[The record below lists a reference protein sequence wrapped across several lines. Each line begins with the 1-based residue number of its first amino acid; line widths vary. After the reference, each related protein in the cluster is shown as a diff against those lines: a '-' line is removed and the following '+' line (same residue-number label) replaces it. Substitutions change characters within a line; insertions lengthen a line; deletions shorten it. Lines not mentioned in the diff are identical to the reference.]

1 MITISD
7 INTIVN
13 EALYMVIKMSLPI
26 LLTSMIIGLVISIFQ
41 TVTSIQEQT
50 LTFVPK
56 VIGVFAMIMLIGN
69 WMLTELS
76 GFIVTIWSDF
86 SKYVR
91 QEPDIARVR
100 ILNEAGIFAFEKQVS
115 LMKINKKYT

>member
-1 MITISD
+1 MITLSD
-7 INTIVN
+7 INSIMN
-13 EALYMVIKMSLPI
+13 SALFMVIKMSLPV
-26 LLTSMIIGLVISIFQ
+26 LLTSMVIGLVISIFQ

-56 VIGVFAMIMLIGN
+56 VVCVFIMIMLIGN

-76 GFIVTIWSDF
+76 GFIVTLWGDF

-91 QEPDIARVR
+91 
-100 ILNEAGIFAFEKQVS
+100 
-115 LMKINKKYT
+115 

>member
-1 MITISD
+1 MITLAD
-7 INTIVN
+7 INQIMRD
-13 EALYMVIKMSLPI
+13 ALFLIIQMSLPV

-56 VIGVFAMIMLIGN
+56 VIGVFMMIMLIGN

-76 GFIVTIWSDF
+76 GYITNLWSDF

-91 QEPDIARVR
+91 
-100 ILNEAGIFAFEKQVS
+100 
-115 LMKINKKYT
+115 

>member
-1 MITISD
+1 MITLAD
-7 INTIVN
+7 INQIVAS
-13 EALYMVIKMSLPI
+13 ALMMVIRMSLPI
-26 LLTSMIIGLVISIFQ
+26 LLTSMVIGLIISIFQ

-56 VIGVFAMIMLIGN
+56 VLGVFTMIMILGN

-76 GFIVTIWSDF
+76 GFIINLWSDF

-91 QEPDIARVR
+91 
-100 ILNEAGIFAFEKQVS
+100 
-115 LMKINKKYT
+115 

>member
-1 MITISD
+1 MITLAD
-7 INTIVN
+7 INQIVA
-13 EALYMVIKMSLPI
+13 EALMMVIRMSLPI

-56 VIGVFAMIMLIGN
+56 VLGVFTMIMLMGN

-76 GFIVTIWSDF
+76 NYVIKVWSDF
-86 SKYVR
+86 SLY
-91 QEPDIARVR
+91 IH
-100 ILNEAGIFAFEKQVS
+100 
-115 LMKINKKYT
+115 

>member
-1 MITISD
+1 MITMSD

-13 EALYMVIKMSLPI
+13 HALILVIKMSLPV
-26 LLTSMIIGLVISIFQ
+26 LLTSMIVGLVISIFQ

-56 VIGVFAMIMLIGN
+56 VISVFLVIMLIGN
-69 WMLTELS
+69 WMMTELS
-76 GFIVTIWSDF
+76 GFITLLWSDF

-91 QEPDIARVR
+91 
-100 ILNEAGIFAFEKQVS
+100 
-115 LMKINKKYT
+115 

>member
-1 MITISD
+1 MITLAD
-7 INTIVN
+7 INQIVAS
-13 EALYMVIKMSLPI
+13 ALMMVIRMALPI
-26 LLTSMIIGLVISIFQ
+26 LLTSMVIGLIVSIFQ

-56 VIGVFAMIMLIGN
+56 VLGVFIMIMLLGN

-76 GFIVTIWSDF
+76 GFIVSLWSDF

-91 QEPDIARVR
+91 
-100 ILNEAGIFAFEKQVS
+100 
-115 LMKINKKYT
+115 

>member
-1 MITISD
+1 MITLED
-7 INTIVN
+7 INLIVRS
-13 EALYMVIKMSLPI
+13 ALFLVIKMSLPV
-26 LLTSMIIGLVISIFQ
+26 LLTSMAIGLVISIFQ

-56 VIGVFAMIMLIGN
+56 VIGVFLMIMLAGN

-76 GFIVTIWSDF
+76 GYITQLWGDF

-91 QEPDIARVR
+91 
-100 ILNEAGIFAFEKQVS
+100 
-115 LMKINKKYT
+115 

>member
-1 MITISD
+1 MDAELVVSLLSETLYLIIKVSAPML
-7 INTIVN
+7 IV
-13 EALYMVIKMSLPI
+13 SLI
-26 LLTSMIIGLVISIFQ
+26 VGLVVSILQ

-56 VIGVFAMIMLIGN
+56 VLGVFLAIMLMGN

-76 GFIVTIWSDF
+76 GYITQLWSDF

-91 QEPDIARVR
+91 
-100 ILNEAGIFAFEKQVS
+100 
-115 LMKINKKYT
+115 

>member
-56 VIGVFAMIMLIGN
+56 VLGVFIMIMLMGN
-69 WMLTELS
+69 WMATELS
-76 GFIVTIWSDF
+76 GFITTLWSDF

-91 QEPDIARVR
+91 
-100 ILNEAGIFAFEKQVS
+100 
-115 LMKINKKYT
+115 

>member
-1 MITISD
+1 MITLSD
-7 INTIVN
+7 INTIMN
-13 EALYMVIKMSLPI
+13 SALFLVIKMSLPV
-26 LLTSMIIGLVISIFQ
+26 LLTSMVIGLVISIFQ

-56 VIGVFAMIMLIGN
+56 VIGVFVMIMLIGN

-76 GFIVTIWSDF
+76 GYIVTLWSDF

-91 QEPDIARVR
+91 
-100 ILNEAGIFAFEKQVS
+100 
-115 LMKINKKYT
+115 

>member
-1 MITISD
+1 MITLAD
-7 INTIVN
+7 INQIVS
-13 EALYMVIKMSLPI
+13 EALMLIIRMSLPV
-26 LLTSMIIGLVISIFQ
+26 LLTSMIIGLVVSIFQ

-56 VIGVFAMIMLIGN
+56 VIGVFLMIMLLGN

-76 GFIVTIWSDF
+76 GYITNLWSDF

-91 QEPDIARVR
+91 
-100 ILNEAGIFAFEKQVS
+100 
-115 LMKINKKYT
+115 

>member
-1 MITISD
+1 MITLAD
-7 INTIVN
+7 INQIVAS
-13 EALYMVIKMSLPI
+13 ALMMVIRMALPI
-26 LLTSMIIGLVISIFQ
+26 LLTSMVIGLVVSIFQ

-56 VIGVFAMIMLIGN
+56 VLGVFTMIMLLGN

-76 GFIVTIWSDF
+76 GFIVSLWSDF

-91 QEPDIARVR
+91 
-100 ILNEAGIFAFEKQVS
+100 
-115 LMKINKKYT
+115 

>member
-7 INTIVN
+7 INLIIN
-13 EALYMVIKMSLPI
+13 EALFMVIKLSLPI
-26 LLTSMIIGLVISIFQ
+26 LLTSMCIGLVISIFQ

-56 VIGVFAMIMLIGN
+56 VVGVFVMIMMLGN
-69 WMLTELS
+69 WLLTELS
-76 GFIVTIWSDF
+76 GYIISMWSDF

-91 QEPDIARVR
+91 
-100 ILNEAGIFAFEKQVS
+100 
-115 LMKINKKYT
+115 

>member
-1 MITISD
+1 MITLAD
-7 INTIVN
+7 INQIVG
-13 EALYMVIKMSLPI
+13 EALMLVIRMSLPI
-26 LLTSMIIGLVISIFQ
+26 LLTSMVIGLVVSIFQ

-56 VIGVFAMIMLIGN
+56 VIGVFTAIMLLGN

-76 GFIVTIWSDF
+76 GYITTLWSDF

-91 QEPDIARVR
+91 
-100 ILNEAGIFAFEKQVS
+100 
-115 LMKINKKYT
+115 

>member
-7 INTIVN
+7 INIIISQ
-13 EALYMVIKMSLPI
+13 ALFLIIKMSLPV
-26 LLTSMIIGLVISIFQ
+26 LLTSMVIGLVVSIFQ

-56 VIGVFAMIMLIGN
+56 VIGVFLMIMLIGN

-76 GFIVTIWSDF
+76 GYITNLWSDF
-86 SKYVR
+86 SQYVR
-91 QEPDIARVR
+91 
-100 ILNEAGIFAFEKQVS
+100 
-115 LMKINKKYT
+115 

>member
-1 MITISD
+1 MITIGD
-7 INTIVN
+7 INEIVSS
-13 EALYMVIKMSLPI
+13 ALFMVIKMSLPV
-26 LLTSMIIGLVISIFQ
+26 LLTSMTIGLVISIFQ

-56 VIGVFAMIMLIGN
+56 VIGVFVMIIIIGN

-76 GFIVTIWSDF
+76 GYITLLWSDF

-91 QEPDIARVR
+91 
-100 ILNEAGIFAFEKQVS
+100 
-115 LMKINKKYT
+115 